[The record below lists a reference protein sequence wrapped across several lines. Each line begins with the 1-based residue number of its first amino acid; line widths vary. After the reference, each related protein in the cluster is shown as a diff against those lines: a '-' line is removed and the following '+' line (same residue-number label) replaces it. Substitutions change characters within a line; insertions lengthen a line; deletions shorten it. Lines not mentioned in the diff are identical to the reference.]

1 MQLEVLRNF
10 LLRTLQYF
18 CPLKHEKKTSKVG
31 HTRPIFFSLL
41 PLATHMAKNWKS
53 KISEIG
59 LRLLLLYLLCDT
71 NFTKLLLMYCT
82 WNVHTTNPYITQRIQ
97 QWKAHSKLIAVFFA
111 QPTAIFLIA
120 TCSFWLVV
128 GTHSTRPKRFTQRW
142 VFKVSIR
149 S

>member
-1 MQLEVLRNF
+1 MKKRPEK
-10 LLRTLQYF
+10 LLILGPFFFHY
-18 CPLKHEKKTSKVG
+18 CPE
-31 HTRPIFFSLL
+31 P
-41 PLATHMAKNWKS
+41 
-53 KISEIG
+53 KIGNSYVSEI
-59 LRLLLLYLLCDT
+59 RLIHPLLYQHSTLWYVHT
-71 NFTKLLLMYCT
+71 HFTKLLLMYCT

-128 GTHSTRPKRFTQRW
+128 GTHSTRPKRFAQRW

>member
-1 MQLEVLRNF
+1 MP
-10 LLRTLQYF
+10 TLQYF
-18 CPLKHEKKTSKVG
+18 CPLKHQKTLKSWSYSADFFIITALSRPYGQKLKIHRCQKLGWSTSCYIYFVI
-31 HTRPIFFSLL
+31 HT
-41 PLATHMAKNWKS
+41 H
-53 KISEIG
+53 
-59 LRLLLLYLLCDT
+59 
-71 NFTKLLLMYCT
+71 FTKLLLMYCT

-128 GTHSTRPKRFTQRW
+128 GTHSTRPKRFAQRW